1 MPILILKGPGPR
13 GAASKF
19 VDVAPQRPRIAS
31 LLENAM
37 TEAYYGQAAA
47 RGNSFD
53 FANRIERFGLD
64 TDEARSLSASVA

>member
-1 MPILILKGPGPR
+1 MPISILKGPGPR

-19 VDVAPQRPRIAS
+19 VDVAPQYPRIAS

-37 TEAYYGQAAA
+37 TEAYYRQAAT

-53 FANRIERFGLD
+53 FANRVERFGLD
-64 TDEARSLSASVA
+64 TD